1 MPHNAPNNRNARGQ
15 VLIIDD
21 DPEVREVVVDMLD
34 YAGVRTMSAA
44 SGEEGIALFQLH
56 KDEIELVLLD
66 LSMPGIG
73 GKETFRRLKEL
84 RDDLKIVLSSGY
96 GQSVVT
102 DDLSFLG
109 LTGFIQKPFRY
120 DKLNDL
126 IVKYLDGSSPA

>member
-1 MPHNAPNNRNARGQ
+1 MPHNAPNNRNARGR

-21 DPEVREVVVDMLD
+21 DPEVREVVIDMLD

-44 SGEEGIALFQLH
+44 SGEEGVALFQSH

-102 DDLSFLG
+102 DDLNFLG

-126 IVKYLDGSSPA
+126 ITKYLDGSSPA